1 MRTVPARHGWF
12 WLARGFL
19 LFRKNPAMW
28 TLLVFTYWMLIAFIN
43 QIPVAGPL
51 VATLVLPAFSVSF
64 MEMCRELDRGGP
76 LRPALLFAGF
86 RKGLPTLLTMGALY
100 LAAIMAVLGIS
111 ALADGGTL
119 ANWVIYGTPPSAAAM
134 RDGSLSA
141 ALMIA
146 AVAGTPVVMA
156 FWFAPVLAAWDG
168 MGAAKALFFS
178 FFAGLRNWRAF
189 LLYGAVLSLAGAAL
203 SIVLVTAAVML
214 RGHPDML
221 RLGLIA
227 AVLVTMPTLFGSFY
241 AAYRDV
247 FPPSTAAEA
256 PPVVQAPS

>member
-12 WLARGFL
+12 WLVRGFF

-28 TLLVFTYWMLIAFIN
+28 TLLVFTYWILIALVN

-51 VATLVLPAFSVSF
+51 VATLFLPAFSVSF
-64 MEMCRELDRGGP
+64 MAMCEELDRNGP

-86 RKGLPTLLTMGALY
+86 RRKLPTLITMGGLY
-100 LAAIMAVLGIS
+100 LLAIMLVLGIS
-111 ALADGGTL
+111 ALADGGAL
-119 ANWVIYGTPPSAAAM
+119 ANWVIYGTAPSAAAV
-134 RDGSLSA
+134 RDGSLSS
-141 ALMIA
+141 ALIIA

-178 FFAGLRNWRAF
+178 FFAGWRNWRAF
-189 LLYGAVLSLAGAAL
+189 LFYGAVLALAGAAL
-203 SIVLVTAAVML
+203 SVALVTAAVML
-214 RGHPDML
+214 RGHPELL

-241 AAYRDV
+241 AAYRDI
-247 FPPSTAAEA
+247 FPHDTTPDEA
-256 PPVVQAPS
+256 SA